1 MDEIK
6 KESFSMKKTL
16 SLYLSRQF
24 LALFFFSLLAGIVLF
39 VIVDLVENIDRF
51 IDAKTPWPIVGLYY
65 LYYLPYIVVLTLPV
79 GTLLATIFSIGNL
92 ARHNEIVAMK
102 ALGYSFYQVLGTL
115 ILLGVAISMTG
126 FIFAEGLG
134 IPGYRKKE
142 LIKRQYLDRIRKAR
156 FTYENLLIQEPPD
169 HIISIDFFDPPTQ
182 TAYGVRIERFEKNKL
197 IFRIDSEQMIWQEN
211 QWEIPQGYIRE
222 FHEDKEKAVPF
233 HSPKRFQFQFT
244 PQDLL
249 KAHWKPDEMGIFE
262 LWHFIQKV
270 KKTRG
275 EPERWLTALHM
286 RIAFPFSNLMIV
298 LLGLPLVYNRRK
310 KSLAV
315 GFGIGLGICFIFY
328 GLIKLGQTLGENKQ
342 MAPFLAAWWGNG
354 MALLGSFLAI
364 RKVRK

>member
-1 MDEIK
+1 
-6 KESFSMKKTL
+6 MKKTL

-24 LALFFFSLLAGIVLF
+24 LALFFFSLLAGILLF

-51 IDAKTPWPIVGLYY
+51 IDAKTPWSIVVLYY
-65 LYYLPYIVVLTLPV
+65 LNYLPYIVVLTLPV

-102 ALGYSFYQVLGTL
+102 ALGYSFYQVLG
-115 ILLGVAISMTG
+115 ILVILGVGISLAG
-126 FIFAEGLG
+126 FIFAEALG

-142 LIKRQYLDRIRKAR
+142 MIKRQYLDRMRRAR
-156 FTYENLLIQEPPD
+156 FSYENVLIQEPPD
-169 HIISIDFFDPPTQ
+169 QIISIDFFDPQTQ
-182 TAYGVRIERFEKNKL
+182 IAHGVRIEKFEKNRL
-197 IFRIDSEQMIWQEN
+197 VFRIDGESMTWREN
-211 QWEIPQGYIRE
+211 QWEIPQGYLRE
-222 FHEDKEKAVPF
+222 FRGDKEEANPF

-244 PQDLL
+244 PEDLL

-270 KKTRG
+270 KMTRG
-275 EPERWLTALHM
+275 EINRWLTALHM
-286 RIAFPFSNLMIV
+286 RIAFPFSNLMII

-354 MALLGSFLAI
+354 MALLGSFFAI
-364 RKVRK
+364 QKVRK